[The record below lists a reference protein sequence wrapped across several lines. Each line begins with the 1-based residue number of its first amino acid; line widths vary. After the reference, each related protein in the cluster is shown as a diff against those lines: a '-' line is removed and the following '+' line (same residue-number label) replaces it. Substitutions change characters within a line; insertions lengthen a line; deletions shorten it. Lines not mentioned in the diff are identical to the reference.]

1 MPKESDGKG
10 TMKRTVFDAYR
21 RAAIVAAIGTI
32 AACSGGGGGTTPAGS
47 ASTTPS
53 PVSNAGR
60 ATTPQ
65 PASGDIELTK
75 FAPDLNVHL
84 DSMVRRASGLYVQD
98 LQMGTG
104 AVATRGRTVIVRY
117 SGFLADGKMFDS
129 GEVSVTLGS
138 NKTIRAWEEG
148 LLGMRVGGRRRI
160 VVPPAMG
167 YGARGSGDVIPPN
180 AVLVFD
186 MEMMSAM

>member
-1 MPKESDGKG
+1 MPKESDGMG
-10 TMKRTVFDAYR
+10 TMKRTAFDAYR
-21 RAAIVAAIGTI
+21 RAAIVAVVFTI
-32 AACSGGGGGTTPAGS
+32 AACSGSGGTTPAGS

-60 ATTPQ
+60 AMTPQ
-65 PASGDIELTK
+65 PAPGDIELTT
-75 FAPDLNVHL
+75 FAPALNVHL

>member
-1 MPKESDGKG
+1 MR
-10 TMKRTVFDAYR
+10 TMKLIKSGGSR
-21 RAAIVAAIGTI
+21 RAAMVAAVCML
-32 AACSGGGGGTTPAGS
+32 AACSGGGGGGTTTTGA
-47 ASTTPS
+47 ASTTPT
-53 PVSNAGR
+53 PITNAGR
-60 ATTPQ
+60 VTTPQ
-65 PASGDIELTK
+65 PTAGDIERTT
-75 FAPDLNVHL
+75 FAPALNVHL
-84 DSMVRRASGLYVQD
+84 DSMVRRASGMYVQD
-98 LQMGTG
+98 LQSGTG

-160 VVPPAMG
+160 VVPPTMG

-186 MEMMSAM
+186 MEIMSAM

>member
-1 MPKESDGKG
+1 M
-10 TMKRTVFDAYR
+10 
-21 RAAIVAAIGTI
+21 VAAVCTM
-32 AACSGGGGGTTPAGS
+32 AACSGGGGGGTTTSGS
-47 ASTTPS
+47 ASTTPT

-60 ATTPQ
+60 VSTPQ
-65 PASGDIELTK
+65 PAAGDIERTA
-75 FAPDLNVHL
+75 FAPALNVHL
-84 DSMVRRASGLYVQD
+84 DSMMRRASGMYVQD
-98 LQMGTG
+98 LQTGTG

-129 GEVSVTLGS
+129 GEASVTLGS

-160 VVPPAMG
+160 VVPPTMG

-186 MEMMSAM
+186 MEIMSAM

>member
-1 MPKESDGKG
+1 MPKESDLQG
-10 TMKRTVFDAYR
+10 TMKRTVFSGYH
-21 RAAIVAAIGTI
+21 RAAIVAAACTI
-32 AACSGGGGGTTPAGS
+32 AACSGGGSKPTTGS
-47 ASTTPS
+47 ASTAPS

-60 ATTPQ
+60 PTTPQ
-65 PASGDIELTK
+65 PAAGDIELTT
-75 FAPDLNVHL
+75 FAPALNVNL
-84 DSMVRRASGLYVQD
+84 ASMVRRASGMYVQD

-160 VVPPAMG
+160 VVPPTMG
-167 YGARGSGDVIPPN
+167 YGAKGSGDVIPPN